1 MNCCINCFTSSYLTN
16 IIQSNKEVGD
26 CNFCGTTNTS
36 VYSSKWLLPFFRN
49 IFTLY
54 KVDGE
59 STTSLWDS
67 INEDFE
73 IIEKSCLA
81 SSEDLFKSIVA
92 DEYSEFSDVFENNV
106 SFRSKDLLDLKSNE
120 IHTTWDK
127 FKEEIKYENR
137 FHISKDKLIDLEQ
150 LKLYFNNEA
159 FIKNIKKGVSFYRC
173 RISNKNGFKNEEM
186 WNPDR
191 EFASSGR
198 ANPKGISYLYL
209 GSSVETTLYETRASL
224 FDYVSVGEFRLKEE
238 IKLLDLRNPEYD
250 IIPWSESDSDSDSV
264 ELFIIYASFIKTL
277 QEEIS
282 LPIRKQD
289 KELDYIP
296 TQYISEFIKSLGFD
310 GVEYQSSLNA
320 EGHNIAIFNP
330 KKFECIGT
338 KTYDIT
344 SMKLEYSEIE

>member
-16 IIQSNKEVGD
+16 IIQSNKEIGD
-26 CNFCGTTNTS
+26 CDFCGTTNTN

-73 IIEKSCLA
+73 IIGKNCLA
-81 SSEDLFKSIVA
+81 SSEDLFKSIIE
-92 DEYSEFSDVFENNV
+92 DEYIEFSDIFKNNV
-106 SFRSKDLLDLKSNE
+106 SFQSKDLLDLKSSE
-120 IHTTWDK
+120 IHSIWDS
-127 FKEEIKYENR
+127 FKEEIKFENR
-137 FHISKDKLIDLEQ
+137 FHISKDNLIDLEQ
-150 LKLYFNNEA
+150 LKLFFGNEA
-159 FIKNIKKGVSFYRC
+159 FIKVIKNGRSYFRC
-173 RISNKNGFKNEEM
+173 RISSKKGFKNEEM
-186 WNPDR
+186 WNPPK
-191 EFASSGR
+191 EYASSGR

-224 FDYVSVGEFRLKEE
+224 FDYVSVGEFRLKED
-238 IKLLDLRNPEYD
+238 IQILDLRNPDYD
-250 IIPWSESDSDSDSV
+250 IIPWSETDSV

-320 EGHNIAIFNP
+320 DGHNIAIFNP

-344 SMKLEYSEIE
+344 NIKLEYSELE

>member
-26 CNFCGTTNTS
+26 CDFCGTNNTS

-54 KVDGE
+54 KVDDE
-59 STTSLWDS
+59 STTTLWDS

-73 IIEKSCLA
+73 IIEENCLA
-81 SSEDLFKSIVA
+81 SSENLFKSIVE
-92 DEYSEFSDVFENNV
+92 DEYKEFSDIFENNV
-106 SFRSKDLLDLKSNE
+106 SFQSKDLLDLKLSD
-120 IHTTWDK
+120 IHTTWDR
-127 FKEEIKYENR
+127 FKEEIKFENR
-137 FHISKDKLIDLEQ
+137 FHISKDNLIDLK
-150 LKLYFNNEA
+150 KLEGYFKHEA
-159 FIKNIKKGVSFYRC
+159 FIKVIRNGRSYFRC
-173 RISNKNGFKNEEM
+173 RISDKKGFKNEEM
-186 WNPDR
+186 WNPPK
-191 EFASSGR
+191 EYATSGR

-209 GSSVETTLYETRASL
+209 GNSVETTLYETRASL
-224 FDYVSVGEFRLKEE
+224 FDYVSVGEFRLKEN
-238 IKLLDLRNPEYD
+238 IKLLDLRNPNYD
-250 IIPWSESDSDSDSV
+250 IIPWSENYEDDV
-264 ELFIIYASFIKTL
+264 ELFIIYGSFIKTL

-320 EGHNIAIFNP
+320 DGHNIAIFNP
-330 KKFECIGT
+330 NKFECIGT

-344 SMKLEYSEIE
+344 SIKLEYSEIE